1 GETQS
6 RYEVAAGDPLL
17 ASAYTDKVE
26 RVVLNL
32 LSNAFE
38 YTPARGTVR
47 VAVAAAD
54 GQALLSVDDSGPGVP
69 EADRERIFERFW
81 RGERGKSR
89 GFAGTGLGLAIC
101 RERRG
106 AHRGS
111 IGVGSSPA
119 GGARFEVR
127 LPLQGTLAR
136 PDEPGGAMTDRP
148 ASAAEPDSVPAAVAG
163 ATAPAAPSPDA

>member
-38 YTPARGTVR
+38 YTPAQGTVR
-47 VAVAAAD
+47 VGVAAAD
-54 GQALLSVDDSGPGVP
+54 GQAVLSVDDSGPGVP

-89 GFAGTGLGLAIC
+89 GLAGAGLGLAIC
-101 RERRG
+101 RG
-106 AHRGS
+106 LVALPRGS
-111 IGVGSSPA
+111 LA
-119 GGARFEVR
+119 GGA
-127 LPLQGTLAR
+127 
-136 PDEPGGAMTDRP
+136 
-148 ASAAEPDSVPAAVAG
+148 
-163 ATAPAAPSPDA
+163 

>member
-1 GETQS
+1 RVDLMRIVRQVAGQFEVLASEKQI
-6 RYEVAAGDPLL
+6 RYEVDAGEPLV
-17 ASAYTDKVE
+17 AWADTDKVE

-54 GQALLSVDDSGPGVP
+54 GLALLSVDDSGPGVP

-81 RGERGKSR
+81 RGGRGKSR
-89 GFAGTGLGLAIC
+89 GFAGAGLGLAIC
-101 RERRG
+101 RELVEL
-106 AHRGS
+106 HRGS
-111 IGVGSSPA
+111 IAVGASPD

-127 LPLQGTLAR
+127 LPLHGALGRT
-136 PDEPGGAMTDRP
+136 DEPGGA
-148 ASAAEPDSVPAAVAG
+148 VAG
-163 ATAPAAPSPDA
+163 RTAKAPER